1 LAVGQPGHGHS
12 VARALQGSA
21 RKSAEPVLA
30 SPPSGRR
37 LPMNRACK
45 LAVIVAVAAA
55 IGGALIVPALSGAQS
70 EDSLRN
76 QAGQER
82 ARERGLSGDV
92 ARLGALVG
100 KLDHDIGV
108 IEARRAEVQAQLNAD
123 RAKLAAIREQLR
135 AQRRRVV
142 RLRARLR
149 EARQILSLR
158 LVQLYQTQP
167 PDLVTVIMRAKGF
180 ADLLEQ
186 STYVKAVGHQDQK
199 IIDIVKAAR
208 VDAAQAVT
216 RLAKDEAQQEDI
228 TSAIE
233 ARSHAL
239 AGISA
244 SLQGRRA
251 AVAQARAARAA
262 LLSATRARRQSLEKR
277 IAALEAARARAAS
290 ASGPGGPW
298 AIPWPIVQCES
309 GGQNL
314 PPNSATASG
323 YYQILDSTWHGL
335 GGSTPHAFQASKAEQ
350 DRLAAKLWNGGAGAS
365 NWVCAALVA
374 SA

>member
-1 LAVGQPGHGHS
+1 MS
-12 VARALQGSA
+12 
-21 RKSAEPVLA
+21 
-30 SPPSGRR
+30 
-37 LPMNRACK
+37 RACK
-45 LAVIVAVAAA
+45 HALIVVVVAAF
-55 IGGALIVPALSGAQS
+55 GGALIVPALSGAQS

-82 ARERGLSGDV
+82 ARERGLASDV
-92 ARLGALVG
+92 ARLGALVN

-123 RAKLAAIREQLR
+123 RIKLATLREQLR
-135 AQRRRVV
+135 AQRRRVM

-149 EARQILSLR
+149 EARQILSSR
-158 LVQLYQTQP
+158 LVELYQTQP

-186 STYVKAVGHQDQK
+186 STYVKAVGHQDRK

-208 VDAAQAVT
+208 VDAARAVR
-216 RLAKDEAQQEDI
+216 RLAKDEAQQEDV
-228 TSAIE
+228 TEAIA

-290 ASGPGGPW
+290 AAGPGGPW

-314 PPNSATASG
+314 PPNFAGASG
-323 YYQILDSTWHGL
+323 FYQILPSTWRL
-335 GGSTPHAFQASKAEQ
+335 FGGSGPAAWKASKAEQ
-350 DRLAAKLWNGGAGAS
+350 DRVASRIWAGGSGAH
-365 NWVCAALVA
+365 NWVCASLV
-374 SA
+374 S